1 MVTLSKLAFIAAIAG
16 VSVASP
22 AFAQDAGPLVQYQL
36 PSEMPGFGAHTVQK
50 NERVTVRGGGRLYNS
65 VVPPNDAAAVPNHD
79 WEFYSENSAASRGGM
94 R

>member
-16 VSVASP
+16 MSVASP

-36 PSEMPGFGAHTVQK
+36 PSEMPGFGTHTVQN
-50 NERVTVRGGGRLYNS
+50 NERVTVRGGRLYNS
-65 VVPPNDAAAVPNHD
+65 VVPPNDAAVVPSHD
-79 WEFYSENSAASRGGM
+79 WEYYSENSAATRGGM

>member
-16 VSVASP
+16 VAVASP

-36 PSEMPGFGAHTVQK
+36 PSEMPGFGAHAVQK
-50 NERVTVRGGGRLYNS
+50 NEPVTVRGGRLYNS
-65 VVPPNDAAAVPNHD
+65 VVPPKDVAVVPSHD
-79 WEFYSENSAASRGGM
+79 WEYYSETSAATRGSM